1 MSVRALSFRAAA
13 VHKHTRESV
22 GGGHSSDFVSA
33 CVCRAWS
40 WPGLDSYLVDPASN
54 ICLFQRLS
62 HACLR
67 ISELIQ

>member
-1 MSVRALSFRAAA
+1 M
-13 VHKHTRESV
+13 
-22 GGGHSSDFVSA
+22 SDFVSA
-33 CVCRAWS
+33 CLLWS